1 MLPESLSAEM
11 CSLKE
16 GVDRA
21 ALVCHLQVGKGG
33 ALKSWRFT
41 RAVVRIAAN
50 LAYEDAQ
57 AMVDAAML
65 PSRSREGLGEGS
77 AANAALAA
85 DFPPPTPPAGG
96 RGAEGE
102 TLRSTA
108 LAAIEATTWYP
119 PKGQNRITAM
129 VAGRPDWVI
138 SRQRAWGVPIT
149 LFVNRT
155 TG

>member
-1 MLPESLSAEM
+1 M
-11 CSLKE
+11 
-16 GVDRA
+16 
-21 ALVCHLQVGKGG
+21 
-33 ALKSWRFT
+33 
-41 RAVVRIAAN
+41 
-50 LAYEDAQ
+50 
-57 AMVDAAML
+57 
-65 PSRSREGLGEGS
+65 REGLGEGS
-77 AANAALAA
+77 AANAALAG
-85 DFPPPTPPAGG
+85 DFPTPTPPAGG

-155 TG
+155 TGQYLVDPEVNRRIVAAVREQGVDAWSEEAAQDLLGADYT